1 VSDDELSPIPVI
13 DVDQAF
19 PPPTSDGRRG
29 SSSSGGGDG
38 SVTPAVEGAL
48 RDVLG
53 WRPRAQDTS
62 AFTAA
67 LTASFPLSELE
78 GHVVATYSP
87 RGFAMQA
94 DLGAVSGGQ
103 ASLYNRAVSA
113 RTQMLTL
120 LDGLTALRPD
130 ADTENCEAFRRL
142 VRDAII
148 TLVSEMG
155 TPGGPR
161 VAVVDAF
168 LRQLLGVSPSKVPA
182 DTNADTVSGQLGALR
197 VQFGFEAAFVNNADQ
212 EGIRTAFWTLV
223 DLALDISRAWVSQR
237 SQFTGKNQNGFL
249 GTQLVLINQ
258 LLSAAAEQ
266 IDEVEAALDSVY
278 VSAAERQT
286 IRLRG
291 AQGLTLDGLLS
302 WTRSFVT
309 DEGPRIA
316 RDAGRDGMRTSFTPT
331 VLDIVAQITALLR
344 AIGRPTVAVPPAF
357 HAVVPSAPGAVQI
370 PLITLYPQTRMPPGM
385 QAARTQISIS
395 ALDSLLWRLAKIAM
409 RTSGYSDV
417 VLFDA
422 VVASD
427 DVNQEILVAVRGLNI
442 SESLVPVF
450 RSRVVP
456 VHDSSQRKE
465 VRPKEDR
472 TSSDDDT
479 ISAVFSQVALG
490 QWLSAYDAAHPA
502 SPSAVQLMGLT
513 GRAVGG
519 RVRVLP
525 ASALPIALRD
535 TLTGKRVR
543 GLQTRP

>member
-1 VSDDELSPIPVI
+1 MSDDELSAIPVI
-13 DVDQAF
+13 DVDQVF

-67 LTASFPLSELE
+67 LTASFQLSEAE

-142 VRDAII
+142 VRDALT

-168 LRQLLGVSPSKVPA
+168 LRQLLGVSPSNKVLSA
-182 DTNADTVSGQLGALR
+182 ANADTISGQLGALR

-223 DLALDISRAWVSQR
+223 DLALDISRAWVTQR

-258 LLSAAAEQ
+258 LLSAASEQ

-286 IRLRG
+286 IKLRG

-331 VLDIVAQITALLR
+331 VLDIVTQVTALLR
-344 AIGRPTVAVPPAF
+344 AIGRPTVAVPQGAR
-357 HAVVPSAPGAVQI
+357 AQLSSAPGAVQV

-422 VVASD
+422 VVGSD
-427 DVNQEILVAVRGLNI
+427 PGNQELLVAVRGLNI

-456 VHDSSQRKE
+456 VQLPGQLKE
-465 VRPKEDR
+465 VPPFEDR
-472 TSSDDDT
+472 TSYGDDT
-479 ISAVFSQVALG
+479 ISAVFDRRVLDP
-490 QWLSAYDAAHPA
+490 WIRAYEAAAKPA
-502 SPSAVQLMGLT
+502 VSLTGLT
-513 GRAVGG
+513 GKSVGA
-519 RVRVLP
+519 RVLP

-535 TLTGKRVR
+535 TLTGKRIR

>member
-19 PPPTSDGRRG
+19 PALTSDGRRG
-29 SSSSGGGDG
+29 SSSSAGDA
-38 SVTPAVEGAL
+38 SVTPTVEGTL

-53 WRPRAQDTS
+53 WRPRAQDAS

-67 LTASFPLSELE
+67 LTASFQLSEVE

-130 ADTENCEAFRRL
+130 ADMENCEAFRRL
-142 VRDAII
+142 VRDAIT

-168 LRQLLGVSPSKVPA
+168 LRQLLGMSPSKVLSG
-182 DTNADTVSGQLGALR
+182 TNADTISGQLGALR

-223 DLALDISRAWVSQR
+223 DLALDISRAWVTQR
-237 SQFTGKNQNGFL
+237 SQFAGKDQNGFL

-286 IRLRG
+286 IKLRG

-316 RDAGRDGMRTSFTPT
+316 RDTGRDGMRTSFTPT
-331 VLDIVAQITALLR
+331 VLDIVTQVTALLR
-344 AIGRPTVAVPPAF
+344 AIGRPTVVIPPA
-357 HAVVPSAPGAVQI
+357 ARAAISSAPGAVQV
-370 PLITLYPQTRMPPGM
+370 PLITLYPQTRMPPGV

-422 VVASD
+422 VVGSD
-427 DVNQEILVAVRGLNI
+427 PDNQELLVAVRGLNI

-456 VHDSSQRKE
+456 VQSPGQPKE
-465 VRPKEDR
+465 VPPFGDR
-472 TSSDDDT
+472 TSYGDDT
-479 ISAVFSQVALG
+479 ISAVFDRGVLD
-490 QWLSAYDAAHPA
+490 QWILAYEAAAQPA
-502 SPSAVQLMGLT
+502 VSLRGLA
-513 GRAVGG
+513 GKSVGA
-519 RVRVLP
+519 RVLP
-525 ASALPIALRD
+525 ASALPITLRD